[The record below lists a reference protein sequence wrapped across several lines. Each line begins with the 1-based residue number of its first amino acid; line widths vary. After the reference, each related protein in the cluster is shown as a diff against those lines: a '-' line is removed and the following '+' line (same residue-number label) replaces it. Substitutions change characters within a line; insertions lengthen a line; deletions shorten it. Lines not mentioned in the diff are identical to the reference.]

1 MKPPFKQNDVFKHID
16 FDQLNACV
24 GNNGG
29 PYDLYDY
36 AKGYFDATKTL
47 LAHVQDDGNL
57 IDLIV
62 YPICFNFRHAMELY
76 LKYVIKDLSE
86 AKGTGHRFKSGGH
99 TLGKNWVAAKSLLKH
114 IETTDEDV
122 AYFETVVTCIDEV
135 DQTSG
140 QTFRY
145 PESIKGNRHLE
156 EWSTINLPT
165 VKAHNERIA
174 AIAHTWHGRIEYA
187 LETSRISAQD
197 NA

>member
-1 MKPPFKQNDVFKHID
+1 MPKAILTRPKRYWRN
-16 FDQLNACV
+16 
-24 GNNGG
+24 
-29 PYDLYDY
+29 
-36 AKGYFDATKTL
+36 
-47 LAHVQDDGNL
+47 HV
-57 IDLIV
+57 DLIV

-99 TLGKNWVAAKSLLKH
+99 TLGKNWVAAKSLLKN

-122 AYFETVVTCIDEV
+122 AYFEKVVTCIDEV
-135 DQTSG
+135 DQTNG

-165 VKAHNERIA
+165 VKAHNEKIA
-174 AIAHTWHGRIEYA
+174 AIADTWHGRIEYA
-187 LETSRISAQD
+187 LESSRISAQD
-197 NA
+197 SA